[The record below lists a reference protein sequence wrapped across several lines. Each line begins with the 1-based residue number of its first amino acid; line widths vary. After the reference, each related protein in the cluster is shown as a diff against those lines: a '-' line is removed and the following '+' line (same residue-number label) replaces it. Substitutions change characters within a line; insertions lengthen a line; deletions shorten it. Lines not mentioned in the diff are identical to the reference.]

1 MRLDAWPSDPSVG
14 HLIVLEHDAVPS
26 SDELAGWIERARRR
40 DFRVLRTG
48 ALFPDA
54 AFAVLEAG
62 FRSLDSLVLLRIDL
76 DDPAALDT
84 PRPTGVRVTRLW
96 ARHHPAAA
104 EVDRIS
110 FGATWGNDVRSLA
123 DIRRATPAHWARR
136 VGSGRRVDA
145 FAISG
150 AGGRTGYVQRLAVHP
165 DHRRSGIANALVH
178 DALVWMRARGLSS
191 ALVNTGEG
199 NAPALALYERW
210 GFRRLG
216 DRLTVAEFDLT
227 GSHP

>member
-1 MRLDAWPSDPSVG
+1 MRLDVWPTDSTVG

-26 SDELAGWIERARRR
+26 PDELANWIERARRR
-40 DFRVLRTG
+40 GFRALRTG

-54 AFAVLEAG
+54 ASSVVDAG
-62 FRSLDSLVLLRIDL
+62 FRPLDSLVLLRVDL
-76 DDPAALDT
+76 DGLGHGGESAGA
-84 PRPTGVRVTRLW
+84 RVTRLW

-104 EVDRIS
+104 HVDQLS
-110 FGATWGNDVRSLA
+110 FGAAWGNDAQSLA

-178 DALVWMRARGLSS
+178 DALAWMGARGLSS
-191 ALVNTGEG
+191 ALVNTGED
-199 NAPALALYERW
+199 NTAALALYERW
-210 GFRRLG
+210 GFRRLA
-216 DRLTVAEFDLT
+216 DRLTVAELDLL
-227 GSHP
+227 GSCR